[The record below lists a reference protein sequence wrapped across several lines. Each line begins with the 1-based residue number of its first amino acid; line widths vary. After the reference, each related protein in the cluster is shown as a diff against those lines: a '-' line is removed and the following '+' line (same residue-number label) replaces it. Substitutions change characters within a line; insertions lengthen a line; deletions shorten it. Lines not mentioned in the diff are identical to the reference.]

1 MSISSDLR
9 GAIPGVCLARA
20 LVVSYTATEIGENH
34 VRRIERRSK
43 QHTIRRFDI
52 AVLHP
57 TPMEVIEG
65 TGGLLTYLANAFM
78 RGLSMGLIPCW
89 KNENNL
95 AHAIWLPVHLNP

>member
-1 MSISSDLR
+1 MSISSDFR

-78 RGLSMGLIPCW
+78 AVLRRDVGTHCAATERVRSQRRNPS
-89 KNENNL
+89 
-95 AHAIWLPVHLNP
+95 VHKI

>member
-1 MSISSDLR
+1 MSISSDFR

-20 LVVSYTATEIGENH
+20 LFVANTVTEIGENH

-78 RGLSMGLIPCW
+78 RVLSF
-89 KNENNL
+89 L
-95 AHAIWLPVHLNP
+95 AGKTKTI

>member
-1 MSISSDLR
+1 MSISSDFR

-43 QHTIRRFDI
+43 EHTIRRFDI

-57 TPMEVIEG
+57 TLVEESEG
-65 TGGLLTYLANAFM
+65 TGSLLTYLASASM
-78 RGLSMGLIPCW
+78 RAQSC
-89 KNENNL
+89 L
-95 AHAIWLPVHLNP
+95 A